1 MRRAPSYSDL
11 ADAVDLGSCALSLFL
26 FGLVFSLIILHIL
39 HDIHTRSSF
48 DLFCSFQTFHIVL
61 FHCNKSNWCQK
72 SEIVTPTPK
81 QSKSQ
86 RRSHALLTDCAAKLF
101 LFSLIPYICKVK
113 QIQEI
118 RDKRLDVIMVNGKC
132 LLLECMIFHSFNSY
146 FLHDTSSFKSAL
158 FFVEL
163 CA

>member
-11 ADAVDLGSCALSLFL
+11 ADAVDLVICDLSLSLFL

-48 DLFCSFQTFHIVL
+48 DLFCSFQTLYIVL

-72 SEIVTPTPK
+72 SEIITPTPK

-86 RRSHALLTDCAAKLF
+86 RRSHVLLTDCAAKLF
-101 LFSLIPYICKVK
+101 LFSLIPYICTVR

-118 RDKRLDVIMVNGKC
+118 RVNVIMVNGKC